1 MLHPLGSSL
10 ALAWPDAIK
19 GYGDKYGD
27 NDLNSDSS
35 SDLLL
40 FLVSDFMKYFCCAI
54 SHFCKTN
61 RTAAQ
66 CDKNS

>member
-40 FLVSDFMKYFCCAI
+40 FLVSDFMKYFCY
-54 SHFCKTN
+54 SLV
-61 RTAAQ
+61 
-66 CDKNS
+66 